1 MERLNFLLKE
11 ENKKTRKIAHI
22 SIDGQDRVWI
32 RIYGE
37 DERTQFDPEKQKIVL
52 GSKAVEP
59 WLSYAINRWNVML
72 PYITYRDD
80 KEKVER
86 YLDSVRLDKECDYE
100 EENI

>member
-11 ENKKTRKIAHI
+11 ERKRTRKIAHI
-22 SIDGQDRVWI
+22 SIDGQDRVWL

-37 DERTQFDPEKQKIVL
+37 DERFQFDPEKQEIVL

-59 WLSYAINRWNVML
+59 WLSYAINSWNVML
-72 PYITYRDD
+72 PFITYKCD

-86 YLDSVRLDKECDYE
+86 YLDSVRLDKTCDYE
-100 EENI
+100 EEDI